1 MDCGSEKIIAMTK
14 NVCVNVRNL
23 QDVTYFA
30 IDSICGE
37 VCLWRAGSAKV
48 CVPLVLV
55 GGQE

>member
-1 MDCGSEKIIAMTK
+1 MTK
-14 NVCVNVRNL
+14 NVCVNVQNL